1 MEFRDGVVR
10 RVAWGVPHAAGRSLG
25 ADAARRLARVV
36 GSTEGLTEAG
46 VTRIAN
52 RISPRVADQN
62 PQLVKISPEWTT
74 TDIAVRRQGLR
85 WRLDL
90 RDNLQAVL
98 YYAGRYE
105 PAVSR
110 FLQAELKPGDV
121 VLDIGANIGLH
132 SLGAAKQLR
141 DLGGD
146 GRVIAFEPAADSL
159 AKLRAAAELNG
170 LADLITLVPVALGAR
185 KHQAALHADSR
196 YDPADSG
203 VRSLQADGE
212 VVQDVPVIRLDDWAR
227 EHSLE
232 RLDVV
237 KLDVEGSES
246 AALGGA
252 TRTLIRLQPRAV
264 LVEDKRT
271 DLRRELHAVLDE
283 LGYRSTGATFD
294 HNTLFRPD
302 RRDQSAVTRRHSLR

>member
-1 MEFRDGVVR
+1 MEYRDGVVR
-10 RVAWGVPHAAGRSLG
+10 RAAWEVPHAAGRSLG
-25 ADAARRLARVV
+25 ISSARRLARLM
-36 GSTEGLTEAG
+36 GSAEGLTEAG

-52 RISPRVADQN
+52 RISPRVADRN
-62 PQLVKISPEWTT
+62 PRLVKISPEWAA
-74 TDIAVRRQGLR
+74 TDIAVRRQGLH

-105 PAVSR
+105 PAVTR
-110 FLQAELKPGDV
+110 FLQAELKPDDV

-141 DLGGD
+141 ELGG

-159 AKLRAAAELNG
+159 DKLRAAAELNG
-170 LADLITLVPVALGAR
+170 LADFITLVPVALGER
-185 KHQAALHADSR
+185 KYKASLHADSR

-227 EHSLE
+227 EQSLD
-232 RLDVV
+232 RVDVV
-237 KLDVEGSES
+237 KLDVEGSEA
-246 AALGGA
+246 AALAGA
-252 TRTLIRLQPRAV
+252 TRTLVRFKPRAV
-264 LVEDKRT
+264 LVEDKNP
-271 DLRRELHAVLDE
+271 DLRRRLHTALDE
-283 LGYRSTGATFD
+283 LGYRSTGVTFD

-302 RRDQSAVTRRHSLR
+302 RRDSEVLRRHSIR

>member
-1 MEFRDGVVR
+1 MEYRDGVVR
-10 RVAWGVPHAAGRSLG
+10 RAAWEVPHAAGRSLG
-25 ADAARRLARVV
+25 SSSARRLARLM
-36 GSTEGLTEAG
+36 GSAEGLTEAG

-62 PQLVKISPEWTT
+62 PRLVKISPEWAA

-105 PAVSR
+105 PAVTR
-110 FLQAELKPGDV
+110 FLRAELKPDDV

-132 SLGAAKQLR
+132 SLGAARQLR
-141 DLGGD
+141 ELGG
-146 GRVIAFEPAADSL
+146 GKVIAFEPAADSMD
-159 AKLRAAAELNG
+159 KLRAAAELNG
-170 LADLITLVPVALGAR
+170 LADLITLVPVALGER
-185 KHQAALHADSR
+185 KYQAALHADSR

-212 VVQDVPVIRLDDWAR
+212 VVQDVPVIRLDDWVR
-227 EHSLE
+227 EQGLD
-232 RLDVV
+232 RVDVV
-237 KLDVEGSES
+237 KLDVEGSEA
-246 AALGGA
+246 AALAGA
-252 TRTLIRLQPRAV
+252 TRTLVRFKPRAV
-264 LVEDKRT
+264 LVEDKNPA
-271 DLRRELHAVLDE
+271 LRRRLHTALDE
-283 LGYRSTGATFD
+283 LGYRSTGVTFD

-302 RRDQSAVTRRHSLR
+302 RTDREVLRRHSLR